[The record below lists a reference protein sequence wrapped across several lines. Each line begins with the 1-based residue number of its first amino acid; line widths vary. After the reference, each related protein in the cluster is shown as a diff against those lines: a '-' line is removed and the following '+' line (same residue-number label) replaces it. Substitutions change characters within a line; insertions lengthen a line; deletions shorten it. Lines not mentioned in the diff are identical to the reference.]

1 MILRRPVLEY
11 YLKNTFTVFGWFLL
25 VYTAIFAIFVIIM
38 SGVII
43 GGDGSYG
50 SFGGFEGVAVICLF
64 IVALNSFREEFHL
77 FLQLG
82 VSRKSAFAGY
92 ALHVLIASALIA
104 IAALIGDALFSGIAS
119 LVGSQVEVASLFS
132 QSYGQWMESGSGVFG
147 MFLWTWTLFLSVSVF
162 GYFLT
167 NLFYRL
173 GKLGKVL
180 VPVTVGVLLFVVLP
194 ILDRVTNGWVFN
206 TIWGAVATI
215 FRGNGEIASPV
226 NSIIFFF
233 VGGVVGLALC
243 WLLMRRAP
251 LKK

>member
-25 VYTAIFAIFVIIM
+25 VYTGIFALTVIGL
-38 SGVII
+38 GVVVIV
-43 GGDGSYG
+43 GEGSQG
-50 SFGGFEGVAVICLF
+50 SFGGFEGIAVLCLF

-82 VSRKSAFAGY
+82 VSRKGAFAGY
-92 ALHVLIASALIA
+92 ALHALIASALIA
-104 IAALIGDALFSGIAS
+104 VVALIGDALYSWIAT
-119 LVGSQVEVASLFS
+119 LVGSSMEVASLFS
-132 QSYGQWMESGSGVFG
+132 QFYGQWMESGGGIFG

-180 VPVTVGVLLFVVLP
+180 VPATAGVLLFVVLP
-194 ILDRVTNGWVFN
+194 ILNWITDGWMLN
-206 TIWGAVATI
+206 TIGNVVATI

-226 NSIIFFF
+226 NSMIFFF
-233 VGGVVGLALC
+233 ASAVIGFVLC